1 MGIHELCPGCMGRI
15 TEDQMHSGCP
25 YCGYRLPESGG
36 LAPHI
41 LTPHTV
47 LEGKYMIGRTLGA
60 GGCGITYLGYDL
72 NLELRIAIKEYYPVG
87 FVSRDTGESNMVI
100 SGEGEKGAF
109 FSDGKKKYIQEARM
123 LARFAGLRNIV
134 SVRDYFE
141 ENNTCYI
148 IMEYLDGET
157 LKSYLA
163 RKGGRLSCEETMR
176 MIQPLL
182 ASLNEVHSQGMIHRD
197 ISPDNIMILKD
208 GTLKLLDFGS
218 ARDMAGN
225 AERSASVMLKP
236 GYAPEEQYRMYGE
249 QGTWTDVY
257 ALCATIYRCLT
268 GYTPVDALTRKEHDT
283 LILPSQY
290 GAALTPAQE
299 AALLKGMAVDAAQ
312 RFKTVEEFYRG
323 FYCNEIPVAQ
333 LVQSNGAHM
342 GTASNMAQP
351 TGSVSNMA
359 QQMGA
364 VPNMAQQ
371 TGSVPNMA
379 QQIGSVPNMAQQMG
393 AVPNTTQ
400 QTGTVPNAAR
410 QGMVSWGTT
419 GQGMPQQAE
428 AGPQNRLSYP
438 EYQVSEHTSYVLQNG
453 RRKQTRV
460 PLIASLLTA
469 AAVLVVLVVVWAFS
483 GKRED
488 SGKETVW
495 SQGTLAGEDGGESS
509 ENGGLED
516 GSDLLQ
522 DDGSGS
528 LQGSIQGGSSL
539 PNGLTQNR
547 QDDMPQSGIH
557 GLSQSLDGD
566 QSQQT
571 GAPRMRY
578 EIPEDFVEGGEGF
591 YVAPDYP
598 NDTSNINVMTSENDS
613 ITFQYTKE
621 SFCSMLELLYSEYY
635 DVQVDVKCT
644 EFTKTTINGYNAL
657 IIRIQYDLM
666 GVALEQVQCAVET
679 EKDKVTTITMSQ
691 PAGAGWSDAFER
703 VLDSIYVD

>member
-1 MGIHELCPGCMGRI
+1 MEIHELCPGCMGRI

-25 YCGYRLPESGG
+25 YCGYRLPVSGC
-36 LAPHI
+36 LEPHI

-87 FVSRDTGESNMVI
+87 FVSRDTGKSNMVI
-100 SGEGEKGAF
+100 SGEGDKGAF
-109 FSDGKKKYIQEARM
+109 FSDGKKKFIQEARM

-283 LILPSQY
+283 LILPSRY

-299 AALLKGMAVDAAQ
+299 AALLRGMAVDAAQ

-333 LVQSNGAHM
+333 SVQPNG
-342 GTASNMAQP
+342 
-351 TGSVSNMA
+351 V
-359 QQMGA
+359 QMGA
-364 VPNMAQQ
+364 VPNAAQRV
-371 TGSVPNMA
+371 GSVPNAA
-379 QQIGSVPNMAQQMG
+379 QQVESIPNTEQQMG
-393 AVPNTTQ
+393 TASNAVQ
-400 QTGTVPNAAR
+400 
-410 QGMVSWGTT
+410 QGMASWGTT

-428 AGPQNRLSYP
+428 AGLQNRLSYP

-453 RRKQTRV
+453 RRKQTRA

-469 AAVLVVLVVVWAFS
+469 AAVLVVLVAVWAFS

-488 SGKETVW
+488 SGEETAW
-495 SQGTLAGEDGGESS
+495 LQGTPAGEEDRGSYVGGLPS
-509 ENGGLED
+509 ENGGLEE
-516 GSDLLQ
+516 GSYLPQ
-522 DDGSGS
+522 DDESGS

-539 PNGLTQNR
+539 PNGLTQSR
-547 QDDMPQSGIH
+547 QDNVPQSGIH
-557 GLSQSLDGD
+557 GLSQSPDGN

-578 EIPEDFVEGGEGF
+578 EIPEGFLEGGEGF
-591 YVAPDYP
+591 YVAPNYP
-598 NDTSNINVMTSENDS
+598 NDTSNINVMTSENDP
-613 ITFQYTKE
+613 ITFQYTEE
-621 SFCSMLELLYSEYY
+621 SFCSMLEQLYSEYY

-644 EFTKTTINGYNAL
+644 EFTKTTIDGYNAL
-657 IIRIQYDLM
+657 IIRIHYDLM

-691 PAGAGWSDAFER
+691 PAGAGWADAFER